1 VQVGSFHLSTWKL
14 LDFIYIERI
23 EKPEG
28 SEVGQEFEWLFNE
41 AIIYQNV
48 RTVKPKRKYLT
59 LTLQEI
65 FPLIYR

>member
-1 VQVGSFHLSTWKL
+1 VQVGSFRLSTWKL
-14 LDFIYIERI
+14 LDFIYKERI
-23 EKPEG
+23 EKPER

-41 AIIYQNV
+41 AIKYQNV